1 MTNYK
6 PKIGQP
12 RRNGHV
18 LLLETYSPSK
28 RNHKDVDNLKRLIK
42 RSEIESVTKREKLP
56 TNKSPGPYAFTGE
69 LYWTY
74 KEELILILLKLFQK
88 TKEKKTLSN
97 NSLQSYYHCETK
109 ISPKHHQKRK
119 LQANIF
125 DECRCKNT
133 QWNISKPNSTI
144 HTKRSYTMTKQNSS

>member
-28 RNHKDVDNLKRLIK
+28 RNHKDVDNLKRLIN

-56 TNKSPGPYAFTGE
+56 THKSPGPYTFTGE
-69 LYWTY
+69 FY
-74 KEELILILLKLFQK
+74 
-88 TKEKKTLSN
+88 
-97 NSLQSYYHCETK
+97 
-109 ISPKHHQKRK
+109 
-119 LQANIF
+119 
-125 DECRCKNT
+125 
-133 QWNISKPNSTI
+133 
-144 HTKRSYTMTKQNSS
+144 